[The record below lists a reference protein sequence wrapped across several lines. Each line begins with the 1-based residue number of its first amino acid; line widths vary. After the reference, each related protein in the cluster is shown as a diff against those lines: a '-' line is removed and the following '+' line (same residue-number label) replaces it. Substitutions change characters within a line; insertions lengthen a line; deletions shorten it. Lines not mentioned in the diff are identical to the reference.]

1 MTHKTMTTTLMF
13 VLGFLAL
20 SVGARIIAFFAERF
34 TSNKSTEDYETRSLQ
49 IHWFKELGCWADKV
63 GNMTPRQF
71 VLAVMANDPDYMINY
86 PVKEGGSRYFAFIS
100 DTAER
105 WTGRQTALTTD

>member
-1 MTHKTMTTTLMF
+1 MTTTLMF

-20 SVGARIIAFFAERF
+20 SVGAGIIAFFAERY
-34 TSNKSTEDYETRSLQ
+34 TSNKSTEDYDNRFQS
-49 IHWFKELGCWADKV
+49 IHTFKEHDCWADII

-71 VLAVMANDPDYMINY
+71 VLAIVAADPDYVTNY
-86 PVKEGGSRYFAFIS
+86 PVKQGGNRYLAFIS
-100 DTAER
+100 DVAER